1 MALLHVDPD
10 YIERLIVKVR
20 AIMAREATDISDP
33 GGNDSDDAVPAALQ
47 ELRGDLSREELIE
60 EIQGLNDRQ
69 QAELVALM
77 WIGREDAAPAE
88 WQDYIDR
95 AIEGKTTPTEHYLL
109 DQPLLAEYWS
119 DGLERLMPALEDE

>member
-1 MALLHVDPD
+1 M
-10 YIERLIVKVR
+10 KVR

-33 GGNDSDDAVPAALQ
+33 GGNASDDAVPAALQ

-77 WIGREDAAPAE
+77 WLGREDGGPAE
-88 WQDYIDR
+88 WQEYIDR
-95 AIEGKTTPTEHYLL
+95 ALESKTTPTEHYLL

-119 DGLERLMPALEDE
+119 DGLETWGRHWRTTEGRAYSAFR

>member
-77 WIGREDAAPAE
+77 WIGREDAEPAE

>member
-1 MALLHVDPD
+1 MTLLHVDPD

-20 AIMAREATDISDP
+20 AVMAREATDISDP
-33 GGNDSDDAVPAALQ
+33 GGNDSDDAIPSALQ
-47 ELRGDLSREELIE
+47 ELPGDLSREELIE

-77 WIGREDAAPAE
+77 WIGREDGEPAE
-88 WQDYIDR
+88 WQDYINR

-119 DGLERLMPALEDE
+119 EGLERLTPSLEED